1 MCMCVFVAY
10 VTSRKCWNSPPSIH
24 PFIHLL
30 LLLPVA
36 VACFLGSCFYFCH
49 FFCIKLDWRR
59 NVENMCHIQAVDSN
73 KNKLKPNCKQV
84 QIVHQDEVHL
94 GYHNQMHAIA
104 AEELH

>member
-1 MCMCVFVAY
+1 MLELPTFY
-10 VTSRKCWNSPPSIH
+10 PSIH
-24 PFIHLL
+24 SFIIIITGCCGLFPWLLFLFLPF
-30 LLLPVA
+30 
-36 VACFLGSCFYFCH
+36 

>member
-1 MCMCVFVAY
+1 MCLSL
-10 VTSRKCWNSPPSIH
+10 TSRHVNAGTPHLLSIH
-24 PFIHLL
+24 SFIYYYYYRLL
-30 LLLPVA
+30 WPVSLA
-36 VACFLGSCFYFCH
+36 LVFIFAI

-73 KNKLKPNCKQV
+73 ENKLKPNCKQV